1 MSPRLLQ
8 KLGTLLLLLPHPL
21 CLCIPPILLL
31 SQLVNLLYSDT
42 VVRQFRSVPKGFPT
56 GQYASGTYRLRLILS
71 VPLAYSTLGMLQ
83 RIPDKPGETKDSQT
97 HSFVLP
103 PTTIIESVSAKLQV
117 ITSPVEQ
124 LDKAVSAL
132 VREPNGCFEQVYIFP
147 SLSYSISISLILNSA
162 FLSLD
167 FLDFLDSLNS
177 SLSLLSFPSSLSSHH
192 LSSLL
197 LTILMFLIIFFP
209 SRQAAPHTLLS
220 WPINTC
226 SRIRVNSQLRPRKM
240 HILNDMSMK

>member
-8 KLGTLLLLLPHPL
+8 KLGTLLLLLPYPL
-21 CLCIPPILLL
+21 CLCTPPILLL

-56 GQYASGTYRLRLILS
+56 GQYASGTYPLRLILS
-71 VPLAYSTLGMLQ
+71 VSLAYSALGMLQ

-117 ITSPVEQ
+117 INSPVEQ
-124 LDKAVSAL
+124 LNKAVSAL
-132 VREPNGCFEQVYIFP
+132 VREPNGCFEQVYILSSP
-147 SLSYSISISLILNSA
+147 LSYSIPIFLILDSA
-162 FLSLD
+162 FHSLD
-167 FLDFLDSLNS
+167 FLDFLNSLNS

-197 LTILMFLIIFFP
+197 LTILMFLNQFLSLQTSSTTYPLVMAYQYMLENP
-209 SRQAAPHTLLS
+209 SEFSTQTTQDAYP
-220 WPINTC
+220 
-226 SRIRVNSQLRPRKM
+226 K
-240 HILNDMSMK
+240 

>member
-56 GQYASGTYRLRLILS
+56 GQYASGTYPLRLILS
-71 VPLAYSTLGMLQ
+71 VSLAYSALGMLQ

-132 VREPNGCFEQVYIFP
+132 VREPNGCFEQVYILSSP
-147 SLSYSISISLILNSA
+147 LSYSIPISLILNSA
-162 FLSLD
+162 FLS
-167 FLDFLDSLNS
+167 LDFLDSLNS

-209 SRQAAPHTLLS
+209 SRQAAPHTL
-220 WPINTC
+220 
-226 SRIRVNSQLRPRKM
+226 
-240 HILNDMSMK
+240 